1 MTDAPIRIES
11 FESLADGCAA
21 TLFVSSPSFM
31 RTSSVP
37 GLADTILEALPGLV
51 RHPCECGSA
60 HGIAAELVDTET
72 PHLIEH
78 VALELL
84 AVSGA
89 PRRELRGRTTW
100 DFARD
105 GAGVFHVSLHGAPPE
120 ACAKAL
126 GQATALVVGYM

>member
-1 MTDAPIRIES
+1 
-11 FESLADGCAA
+11 
-21 TLFVSSPSFM
+21 M

-37 GLADTILEALPGLV
+37 ALADAILEALPGLV

-60 HGIAAELVDTET
+60 HGIAAELGDTEM

-89 PRRELRGRTTW
+89 PRRELYGHTTW
-100 DFARD
+100 NFARD

-120 ACAKAL
+120 DCENAL
-126 GQATALVVGYM
+126 RQATALVVAHMFDPLSRSRAL